1 MRRRPGVYPIWD
13 LMLKPRR
20 LFVESTKLTTAV
32 AFIAIAFAIKMCYDS
47 GIIYHAI
54 NHALSVALLNR

>member
-1 MRRRPGVYPIWD
+1 
-13 LMLKPRR
+13 MLKPRR

-47 GIIYHAI
+47 GIIFHAI